1 MHVSIRLFSKIDVI
15 EEYSSYIQTIEEQA
29 EQAKIGVIKE
39 YLYVDNMELC
49 IVFFYYFKSL
59 KNIHILIKVTFFQNK
74 ANLIAF

>member
-39 YLYVDNMELC
+39 
-49 IVFFYYFKSL
+49 
-59 KNIHILIKVTFFQNK
+59 IHILI
-74 ANLIAF
+74 I

>member
-1 MHVSIRLFSKIDVI
+1 MHASIRLFSKIDVI

-49 IVFFYYFKSL
+49 IIFFYYSESL
-59 KNIHILIKVTFFQNK
+59 KNIYN
-74 ANLIAF
+74 